1 MIWAV
6 RGNLLGQYLKPG
18 YNIVVRYQRGD
29 APDDKLDCFMVLGS
43 ANTKSSA
50 KKLAKKTGLDTEIM
64 EFQVKK
70 PQSS

>member
-18 YNIVVRYQRGD
+18 YNVVVRYQRGD
-29 APDDKLDCFMVLGS
+29 TPDDKLDCFMVLGS
-43 ANTKSSA
+43 SNTKSSA
-50 KKLAKKTGLDTEIM
+50 KKLAKNTGLNAEVV
-64 EFQVKK
+64 EFQTKK